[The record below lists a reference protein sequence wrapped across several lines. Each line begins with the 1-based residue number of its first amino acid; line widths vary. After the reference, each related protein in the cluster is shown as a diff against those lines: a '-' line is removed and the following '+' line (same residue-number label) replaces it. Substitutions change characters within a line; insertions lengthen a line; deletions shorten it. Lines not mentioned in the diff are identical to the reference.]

1 MKSAAKNQTGV
12 TLRMNIK
19 MFNEN
24 NLTHDLLLATRQNT
38 KLRNAF
44 ENNIST
50 DIKLSRAQISKLIQ
64 PGGSL

>member
-1 MKSAAKNQTGV
+1 
-12 TLRMNIK
+12 

-24 NLTHDLLLATRQNT
+24 NLAHDLLLATRQNT

>member
-1 MKSAAKNQTGV
+1 
-12 TLRMNIK
+12 MNIK